1 MGEIADRILKV
12 HEKINRYANQERIPL
27 GTVKLPEYYAENKI
41 DIKLRNINY
50 PGDVALEIWSNCEK
64 KTIGWT
70 LDNIKI
76 TDYVLFIWKDKDL
89 IIPYKKLREVF
100 KKNYADWVMSCRVI
114 RNRTVITGF
123 SYTSMAVFIP
133 VLFLLEEIIRNSFT
147 SERKYSKIRSIY
159 E

>member
-1 MGEIADRILKV
+1 
-12 HEKINRYANQERIPL
+12 
-27 GTVKLPEYYAENKI
+27 
-41 DIKLRNINY
+41 
-50 PGDVALEIWSNCEK
+50 
-64 KTIGWT
+64 
-70 LDNIKI
+70 
-76 TDYVLFIWKDKDL
+76 
-89 IIPYKKLREVF
+89 
-100 KKNYADWVMSCRVI
+100 MSCRVI